1 MELQKY
7 RVVLLNDDSHSYAYV
22 VTMLNQVFGFPHET
36 AFELAKEVDSAGR
49 VIIYTG
55 PKEHAEFKL
64 EQVMAFGPDPSI
76 PHCQDSMGCE
86 LEPA

>member
-1 MELQKY
+1 MEIPKY
-7 RVVLLNDDSHSYAYV
+7 RVVLLNDENHSYGYV
-22 VTMLNQVFGFPHET
+22 VTMLNQVFGLTNEA

-49 VIIYTG
+49 VVVYTG
-55 PKEHAEFKL
+55 PKEHAEFKQ
-64 EQVMAFGPDPSI
+64 EQIAAFGPDPNI